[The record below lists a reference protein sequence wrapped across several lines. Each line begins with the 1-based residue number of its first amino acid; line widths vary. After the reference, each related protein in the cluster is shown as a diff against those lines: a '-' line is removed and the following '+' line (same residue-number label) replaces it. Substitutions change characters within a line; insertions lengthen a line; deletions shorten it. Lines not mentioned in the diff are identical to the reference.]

1 MHTLKIGVVGHRT
14 VDDPAA
20 AADEV
25 RRALGLARSPEPGD
39 QAIGAPVHLEVY
51 SALAEG
57 ADRLAAG
64 VLLDVPGAALV
75 AVLPMAADDY
85 LADFPS
91 AESKA
96 AFLTLLDRAARV
108 HVIGPT
114 PSRVEG
120 YERAGR
126 RIVDVCDALIA
137 LWDGEPSRG
146 RGGTAEI
153 VAYARES
160 GVPVFWIGTNR
171 GTVSLQRI

>member
-1 MHTLKIGVVGHRT
+1 MPTLRIGVIGHRT
-14 VDDPAA
+14 VDDPSA

-25 RRALGLARSPEPGD
+25 RRALVLARSAGPGD
-39 QAIGAPVHLEVY
+39 HAIGAPVRLEVY

-64 VLLDVPGAALV
+64 VLLDVPGATLV
-75 AVLPMAADDY
+75 AVLPMATDDY
-85 LADFPS
+85 LSDFPS
-91 AESKA
+91 PESKA
-96 AFLTLLDRAARV
+96 AFLALLDRAARV
-108 HVIGPT
+108 EVVGPT
-114 PSRVEG
+114 RSRVEG

-126 RIVDVCDALIA
+126 RIVDACDAVIA

-153 VAYARES
+153 VAYARGS

-171 GTVSLQRI
+171 GTVSLRRI

>member
-14 VDDPAA
+14 IDDPVA

-25 RRALGLARSPEPGD
+25 RHAFALARPSATGD
-39 QAIGAPVHLEVY
+39 DAPVEAAVLEVY

-57 ADRLAAG
+57 ADRLAAE
-64 VLLDVPGAALV
+64 VLLETPGATLV
-75 AVLPMAADDY
+75 AVLPMAAADY
-85 LADFPS
+85 AADFAS
-91 AESKA
+91 EASKA
-96 AFLTLLDRAARV
+96 AFHAFLERAARV
-108 HVIGPT
+108 EVVQPA

-137 LWDGEPSRG
+137 LWDGAPSRG